1 MGRAVIIIILFL
13 IVNPDL
19 FIDNLMEAAAECR
32 LGNSFSAFYVFVLGG
47 YAFDDFGEIST
58 DRRLVVIVT
67 NRKIVIIFF
76 VAIR

>member
-1 MGRAVIIIILFL
+1 
-13 IVNPDL
+13 
-19 FIDNLMEAAAECR
+19 MEAAAECR
-32 LGNSFSAFYVFVLGG
+32 LGNSFSAFYVFILGG

-58 DRRLVVIVT
+58 DRRLVDIVT